1 MDGTSFGVDNLR
13 NAVYGRDKM
22 NLKIYDNVELKTELE
37 ELAAKGI
44 HKGCTG
50 LIFDI
55 QADNCFV
62 YFRNDKNYGDYA
74 CVNISKKYLD
84 FWIEEPEENIINWER
99 FKAGNKFKT
108 EFKINPFNE
117 FDWVEMLVEKE
128 EYAEKGLHKGM
139 LANVLFDYAIDDR
152 LPVMYPDDNCCDVEV
167 SVLIDDIKLHKRI
180 KKG

>member
-1 MDGTSFGVDNLR
+1 
-13 NAVYGRDKM
+13 M
-22 NLKIYDNVELKTELE
+22 NLKIYDNVELNTEFE

-108 EFKINPFNE
+108 EFKVNPFNE
-117 FDWVEMLVEKE
+117 FDWVEILFEKE

-152 LPVMYPDDNCCDVEV
+152 LTVMYPDDNCCDVEV
-167 SVLIDDIKLHKRI
+167 SVLIDDIKLHRRI
-180 KKG
+180 KKC